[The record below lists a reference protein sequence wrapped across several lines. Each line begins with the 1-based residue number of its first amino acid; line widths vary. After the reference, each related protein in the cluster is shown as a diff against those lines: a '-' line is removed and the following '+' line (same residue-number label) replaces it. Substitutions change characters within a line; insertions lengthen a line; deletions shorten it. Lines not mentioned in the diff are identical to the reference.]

1 LLPFLYIFAA
11 LLKIAADPLA
21 GKGHYSKYVLWLAG
35 SSGLLMTILGMI
47 FAFSPAQ
54 QITSVLSYESWMF
67 GGTAF
72 FIGLAV
78 FFFFVYGRRKNAA
91 RARSGL

>member
-1 LLPFLYIFAA
+1 
-11 LLKIAADPLA
+11 
-21 GKGHYSKYVLWLAG
+21 
-35 SSGLLMTILGMI
+35 MTILGMI

-54 QITSVLSYESWMF
+54 QITSVLAYESWMF

-78 FFFFVYGRRKNAA
+78 FFFFVYGRRKSAGHAA
-91 RARSGL
+91 RRV

>member
-1 LLPFLYIFAA
+1 
-11 LLKIAADPLA
+11 
-21 GKGHYSKYVLWLAG
+21 
-35 SSGLLMTILGMI
+35 MI

-78 FFFFVYGRRKNAA
+78 FFFFVYGRRKTATRAA
-91 RARSGL
+91 DRH

>member
-1 LLPFLYIFAA
+1 
-11 LLKIAADPLA
+11 
-21 GKGHYSKYVLWLAG
+21 
-35 SSGLLMTILGMI
+35 
-47 FAFSPAQ
+47 
-54 QITSVLSYESWMF
+54 MF